1 MQANKLFD
9 LGGKVALVTGGS
21 RGIGFQMA
29 EALGEMGCK
38 LAISARKQHE
48 LGAAS
53 AALRRTNIEVLTIAK
68 DLGAATADA
77 DGLGAVVGLLPGP
90 IALKLEPHPAW
101 NLLGASTDG
110 HVQRRRIA
118 SAPAPKPVLKGNPR
132 QIQDI
137 GAKRTLRSSIS
148 PQA

>member
-48 LGAAS
+48 LDAAS

-77 DGLGAVVGLLPGP
+77 AASHAAAVLDRYGNMDILANNDGTAWAASP
-90 IALKLEPHPAW
+90 IDHTAEAW
-101 NLLGASTDG
+101 RN
-110 HVQRRRIA
+110 
-118 SAPAPKPVLKGNPR
+118 
-132 QIQDI
+132 
-137 GAKRTLRSSIS
+137 
-148 PQA
+148 